1 MTHKGVILIE
11 PIEDLVSRIREINKN
26 GPTLIEGAGSGKY
39 GLALERELG
48 IEKNSSKKPDFRGI
62 EIKTKATSKLQTLFS
77 RTPSEY
83 LSCGD
88 RLGTLRKYGYENK
101 DGRTQLYT
109 SVNHDGDS
117 LGFRIVVLAGQV
129 ILKRGPESVLS
140 YENTRL
146 TKALKSKHSE
156 SAFVTVKPV
165 NHNTTYY
172 YPTLQHCREPS
183 FEKFLILLRSS
194 KIYLDLTLSVKNGV
208 AKDHGFLWRIPSD
221 ELPNLFE
228 HIEEYALM

>member
-1 MTHKGVILIE
+1 MIQ
-11 PIEDLVSRIREINKN
+11 PIEDLVSRIRKINKN
-26 GPTLIEGAGSGKY
+26 GSTSIEGAGSGRY

-48 IEKNSSKKPDFRGI
+48 IDQNSSKKPDFRGI

-83 LSCGD
+83 LGCGN
-88 RLGTLRKYGYENK
+88 RLDVLQKYGYKNK

-109 SVNHDGDS
+109 SVNHAGDS
-117 LGFRIVVLAGQV
+117 LGFHLIALAGQV
-129 ILKRGPESVLS
+129 ILKRGPEAVLAYDYS
-140 YENTRL
+140 RL

-156 SAFVTVKPV
+156 TAFVTVKPAERSSTC
-165 NHNTTYY
+165 H

-183 FEKFLILLRSS
+183 FEKFLTLLQSS

-208 AKDHGFLWRIPSD
+208 AKDHGFLWRLPSD